1 MDIYSPPA
9 AAGTSAV
16 TATPS
21 TTGFDERFG
30 MKVVNEPERYV
41 LFPQNPGNSVATPD
55 IFSPPGIPMT
65 WTSPKVPLVAS
76 TTIPAE
82 LPAEPMEE
90 FLAKMRTMFKDVK
103 KKSTAQTPS
112 VTSKNSEEA
121 IEIANSPREEFKE
134 VSMSV
139 KQLIDKYAD
148 KTAPMRE
155 KATQTPECSK
165 PRIVQDVVIPKELHG
180 FLNTAETKQLS
191 KIQRQI
197 AREFIAANSDD
208 KQLEIW
214 TKMSEYEDVPGL
226 SEDTLEEKCAE
237 MSADAMQSSSTPA
250 IAVPKVNATGDNNS
264 DVSDDDSNTFGKLII
279 DRIWDKFKEINPT
292 CQEERGS
299 AFYKRWKPKVVSS
312 NQLLKHLG

>member
-1 MDIYSPPA
+1 MEVMA
-9 AAGTSAV
+9 NA
-16 TATPS
+16 
-21 TTGFDERFG
+21 
-30 MKVVNEPERYV
+30 
-41 LFPQNPGNSVATPD
+41 PGDALWPTLDSWRSSKLLCPKSRRQRGLTNLTWPNSV
-55 IFSPPGIPMT
+55 G
-65 WTSPKVPLVAS
+65 AS
-76 TTIPAE
+76 TTTPAE
-82 LPAEPMEE
+82 SPAEPMEE
-90 FLAKMRTMFKDVK
+90 FLAKMRTIFKDVK
-103 KKSTAQTPS
+103 KKSTAQTPPIM
-112 VTSKNSEEA
+112 SKNSEEA
-121 IEIANSPREEFKE
+121 IEIANSLREEFKE

-139 KQLIDKYAD
+139 KQLIERYEDKP
-148 KTAPMRE
+148 APVRE
-155 KATQTPECSK
+155 QATQIPDCSK
-165 PRIVQDVVIPKELHG
+165 PRIVQDVVIPSELHG

-214 TKMSEYEDVPGL
+214 TKVSEYEDIPGL

-250 IAVPKVNATGDNNS
+250 IAVPKVNATGDDHS

-279 DRIWDKFKEINPT
+279 DRIWDKLKEINPT

-299 AFYKRWKPKVVSS
+299 AFYKRWKSKVVSS